1 MNNATFAARKQRYEQ
16 AVGAFN
22 GWFLSDP
29 RNRGDYRESVV
40 GDLHLLATVE
50 ECQRDLLAAPAL
62 SLAEVAYKLE
72 LSIGEV
78 DDVGGEDDSLA
89 LLRRALV
96 ALRAGSSTT
105 AIKALNA
112 ALNGET
118 DWDFAYAG
126 AAAALADLQ
135 RLSR

>member
-78 DDVGGEDDSLA
+78 DEVGGEDDSLA

-96 ALRAGSSTT
+96 ALRAGSLAT
-105 AIKALNA
+105 AIRALNA

>member
-1 MNNATFAARKQRYEQ
+1 MNEATSLFDARRRHYEASSSAFMQAMNEGRYPSTDALCKEQ
-16 AVGAFN
+16 DALIN
-22 GWFLSDP
+22 
-29 RNRGDYRESVV
+29 
-40 GDLHLLATVE
+40 T
-50 ECQRDLLAAPAL
+50 PAD
-62 SLAEVAYKLE
+62 SLADVAYKLE
-72 LSIGEV
+72 ISIGEV
-78 DDVGGEDDSLA
+78 DEVGGEDDSLA